1 MTSTMEGGDDDED
14 NQPPEWN
21 DQYWVEEV
29 VEDEWDAAWWT
40 EDERATWNSYHA
52 DGLGQTID
60 EFIEVRWPERIQDR
74 VFRYQ
79 ERDAVFFSLKGAG
92 DTGSES
98 DVEQNEAW
106 IMAVRKDGDEI
117 FRRCECL
124 LHLIVWWTDMYP
136 TYAITSR
143 HKPYLREDFDL
154 NENSRLMVMEA
165 YFKLWGRRPPWPTH
179 TSPPSLDV
187 WEDRCCWRYHFGWG
201 GFTRIFRKL
210 DEMLQKYEGLRRR
223 MMKMRRD
230 LTNRINN
237 LDDQKYEDD
246 VDADHIAILD
256 HFIEQHSKW
265 RHGIDGLLDD
275 SHRSLRSMK
284 SSLNAL
290 ITKVFVRLFV
300 NGVWTRPLQDEE
312 GEYVQFRRKLPQY
325 TIKFED
331 MSRMDEGGYWNKG
344 RGVWERERYSERYP
358 DRRKT
363 FC

>member
-40 EDERATWNSYHA
+40 EQEMEEWNSWHA
-52 DGLGQTID
+52 DGLGQTIN
-60 EFIEVRWPERIQDR
+60 EFIEVRWPEDVVDR
-74 VFRYQ
+74 VFRHQ
-79 ERDAVFFSLKGAG
+79 EKDAVFFSLKGEG
-92 DTGSES
+92 DRGSES

-106 IMAVRKDGDEI
+106 IMAVRKDGEEI

-124 LHLIVWWTDMYP
+124 LHLIVWWTDMYT

-143 HKPYLREDFDL
+143 HKPYLREGFDL
-154 NENSRLMVMEA
+154 NETSRLMVMEA
-165 YFKLWGRRPPWPTH
+165 YFKLWGRRPPWPSR

-223 MMKMRRD
+223 MMKMRRG
-230 LTNRINN
+230 LTNIIIN

-265 RHGIDGLLDD
+265 RHGIDGLLRD
-275 SHRSLRSMK
+275 SKWSLKSMK
-284 SSLNAL
+284 SSRNTL
-290 ITKVFVRLFV
+290 ITKVFARLFV
-300 NGVWTRPLQDEE
+300 NGFDHKVR
-312 GEYVQFRRKLPQY
+312 QY
-325 TIKFED
+325 TIKFEG
-331 MSRMDEGGYWNKG
+331 MSRMDEGGYWNAR

>member
-1 MTSTMEGGDDDED
+1 MEGGDDDED

-40 EDERATWNSYHA
+40 EDEMATWNSYHA

-60 EFIEVRWPERIQDR
+60 EFVTVRWPEDVVDR

-79 ERDAVFFSLKGAG
+79 EMPLVSFSLKGAG
-92 DTGSES
+92 DTGSER
-98 DVEQNEAW
+98 DVDQNEAW
-106 IMAVRKDGDEI
+106 IMAVRKDGEEI

-136 TYAITSR
+136 KYGITSR
-143 HKPYLREDFDL
+143 HKPHLREDFDL
-154 NENSRLMVMEA
+154 NETSQLMVMEA

-187 WEDRCCWRYHFGWG
+187 WEYRCCWRYHFGWG
-201 GFTRIFRKL
+201 GFTRVFREL
-210 DEMLQKYEGLRRR
+210 DGMLHKYEGLRRR
-223 MMKMRRD
+223 MMGMRRG
-230 LTNRINN
+230 LTTRITD

-246 VDADHIAILD
+246 HIGKADHIALLD

-265 RHGIDGLLDD
+265 RNGIDGLLRD
-275 SHRSLRSMK
+275 SKWSLQSMK
-284 SSLNAL
+284 SSRNTL
-290 ITKVFVRLFV
+290 ITMVFARLFV

-312 GEYVQFRRKLPQY
+312 GEYVQFRRNLPQY

-331 MSRMDEGGYWNKG
+331 MRRMDEGGYWNKR
-344 RGVWERERYSERYP
+344 RGIWERERYSERYP